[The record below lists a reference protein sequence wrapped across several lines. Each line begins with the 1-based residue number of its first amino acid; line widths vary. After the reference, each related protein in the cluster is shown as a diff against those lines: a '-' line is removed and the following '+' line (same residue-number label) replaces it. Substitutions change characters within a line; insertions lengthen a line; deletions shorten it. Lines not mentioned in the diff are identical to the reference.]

1 MHLGKFHAVINALNV
16 EYSEDGIS
24 GKINSVIQQLDSLAN
39 NPGNVSVADSF
50 KQHFENLRQQ
60 LAASTFNKPYPT
72 LAALLGS
79 INAEKYVGDKLF
91 LRIEALIVENG
102 MTPQLAA
109 TALRNLFADVT
120 EFYQQIDTIDTGFTK
135 LKVEFQELKAGEGE
149 IGISIPEPEGDRLL
163 VTLAKTAKEWD
174 IALRPF
180 VELADPEHNAIVVRT
195 ISSSDWQFYLAAA
208 PGVYLALST
217 AVSRLNELLQKLVV
231 TRNLISQLTGS
242 GLSPAV
248 IAAAATEADGFLD
261 AETRSLAEKIVDEH
275 APADTGRANE
285 LKTAV
290 TTSLKFIARQMAK
303 SVTIE
308 VRYVPPEM
316 PKSSDQNDS
325 ETKDQAAKR
334 IGELTEVAAQ
344 IARNMELVKLDA
356 TAKEILNLT
365 GPEEDMEETN
375 V

>member
-16 EYSEDGIS
+16 DFLENDIS
-24 GKINSVIQQLDSLAN
+24 GKITTVIQHLDGLAA
-39 NPGNVSVADSF
+39 NPGNVTVAEAF
-50 KQHFENLRQQ
+50 KQHVEKLRQQ
-60 LAASTFNKPYPT
+60 LAASSLNKPYPT

-79 INAEKYVGDKLF
+79 IDAHKYVGDQLF
-91 LRIEALIVENG
+91 LRIEDLIVENG

-109 TALRNLFADVT
+109 TALRNLFAEVAG
-120 EFYQQIDTIDTGFTK
+120 FYEEIDSVDTAFTK
-135 LKVEFQELKAGEGE
+135 LKVEFERLQAGEGE
-149 IGISIPEPEGDRLL
+149 IGISIPEPEGERLL
-163 VTLAKTAKEWD
+163 ITLAKTAKDWD

-217 AVSRLNELLQKLVV
+217 AISRLNDLLQKLIV
-231 TRNLISQLTGS
+231 TKNLISQLTGS
-242 GLSPAV
+242 GLSPSV
-248 IAAAATEADGFLD
+248 IAAVAKEADGLLD

-275 APADTGRANE
+275 APTDTGRANE

-303 SVTIE
+303 RVTIE

-316 PKSSDQNDS
+316 PESVAPDDP
-325 ETKDQAAKR
+325 ETEDEAVNR
-334 IGELTEVAAQ
+334 IGELTEIAAQ
-344 IARNMELVKLDA
+344 IARNMDMVRLDS
-356 TAKEILNLT
+356 TAREILNLA
-365 GPEEDMEETN
+365 GPEEYVDDVN
-375 V
+375 S